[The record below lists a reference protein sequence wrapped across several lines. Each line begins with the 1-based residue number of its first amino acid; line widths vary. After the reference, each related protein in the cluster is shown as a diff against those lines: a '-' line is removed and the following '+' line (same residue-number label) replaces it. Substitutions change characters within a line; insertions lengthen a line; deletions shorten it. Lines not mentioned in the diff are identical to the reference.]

1 MQHLDEGTIHAWL
14 DGELSPSDAEQ
25 IEAHARECPECAQKV
40 AEARGLIAASTRILN
55 ALDNVPSGVVP
66 SSATPIA
73 PARIRRWYDRTDL
86 RAAAAL
92 LFVAG
97 ASLIAVKAG
106 RDKGVSLQTMAK
118 TESSPLA
125 GPVVLDSGSPTIPE
139 APKSEPRREMTPRIA
154 ATPPAVS
161 SKIAPSISN
170 AFGSMRAMDEVSAS
184 KSSEAPTAA
193 QSAAAAPPLMRM
205 NAGIAQRKAA
215 TNEPGALAGVVGGAA
230 RFDVVGVGRVEGR
243 VVDSAGRGL
252 PSANVTVAG
261 TRIVASSD
269 RDGNFVIDSVPAGQ
283 RQVVVRRIG
292 YVAQSVPVVVKEQ
305 AVVSTNVTLPVVTTQ
320 LQEAIVTSVATTGSA
335 NALPVRVLK
344 TDSTAT
350 ARHFVYEVSPGV
362 QVTLADSLA
371 NVTAEKDL
379 KLRDK
384 AMTAPAPMIA
394 PIAVTTA
401 AKAPINTISW
411 TDGNHHYTLS
421 GPLTVRELEA
431 IKPRIIK
438 MRR

>member
-1 MQHLDEGTIHAWL
+1 MQHLDEGTIHVWL

-25 IEAHARECPECAQKV
+25 IEAHTRECAECAQRV

-66 SSATPIA
+66 SAATPIA

-97 ASLIAVKAG
+97 ASLVALRVG
-106 RDKGVSLQTMAK
+106 RNTSPSLQTVAK
-118 TESSPLA
+118 TESSPVA
-125 GPVVLDSGSPTIPE
+125 AAVVLDSGSPTVAE
-139 APKSEPRREMTPRIA
+139 APKPESRRETRRTA
-154 ATPPAVS
+154 ASPPAVS
-161 SKIAPSISN
+161 S
-170 AFGSMRAMDEVSAS
+170 
-184 KSSEAPTAA
+184 
-193 QSAAAAPPLMRM
+193 

-215 TNEPGALAGVVGGAA
+215 TNEPSALAGAVGGAA
-230 RFDVVGVGRVEGR
+230 RSDAVGVGRVEGR

-261 TRIVASSD
+261 TRVGASSD
-269 RDGNFVIDSVPAGQ
+269 RDGNFGIDSVPTGQ
-283 RQVVVRRIG
+283 REIVVRRIG
-292 YVAQSVPVVVKEQ
+292 YAAQSVPVVVKEQ
-305 AVVSTNVTLPVVTTQ
+305 AVVATSVMLSAVTTQ
-320 LQEAIVTSVATTGSA
+320 LNEVVVSGVAAAADVRSAGASVSASATP
-335 NALPVRVLK
+335 LRVLK
-344 TDSTAT
+344 MDSTAT
-350 ARHFVYEVSPGV
+350 MRRVVYEVSPGI
-362 QVTLADSLA
+362 QVTLADSLT

-384 AMTAPAPMIA
+384 ATAAPAPMIV
-394 PIAVTTA
+394 PMAVMTT

-421 GPLTVRELEA
+421 GPLSSKELEA